1 MTLAINAI
9 DNQQVIMYVTPAKGH
24 VRMLPW
30 LDPSHT
36 NEIAMSKGK
45 ETLAKREDLWPMPTA

>member
-1 MTLAINAI
+1 MPLTINKL
-9 DNQQVIMYVTPAKGH
+9 MYVTPAKGH
-24 VRMLPW
+24 VRMLLW